1 MEIQV
6 KDQRKAY
13 IFALIAVFFWST
25 VASAFKLSLEYLSPL
40 ELVLYAVL
48 TSIVVLFGIIV
59 YQNKLNQI
67 KGHFR
72 KNFFMILFLGLLNP
86 FLEYIFLFK
95 AYDILPVQEAQT
107 INYTWALMLT
117 YLSIPLLKQKLHATD
132 FIAGLICY
140 FGVLI
145 IATKGAPLSL
155 EFTNGYGVILAL
167 LTTVFWSLYWIYN
180 TKVNVDPV
188 VGIFCNFLISLPFI
202 LIYIGVT
209 QGFRVPEIE
218 GIGGAIYVGLFEMSI
233 TFLFWLKAMNYTT
246 STTKIANLIFIAPF
260 LSLILIYF
268 IVKEEIL
275 MSTIFGLVLI
285 IMGLLVQQSTSIKN
299 RVTKTKANK
308 NNNVD

>member
-1 MEIQV
+1 MIKNQ
-6 KDQRKAY
+6 KLAY

-25 VASAFKLSLEYLSPL
+25 VASAFKLSLEYFTPL

-48 TSIVVLFGIIV
+48 TSILTLFLIIV
-59 YQNKLNQI
+59 YQNKLGLI
-67 KGHFR
+67 KKHFK

-86 FLEYIFLFK
+86 FLEYIVLFE

-117 YLSIPLLKQKLHATD
+117 YLSIPLLGHKLHRTD
-132 FIAGLICY
+132 FIAGIVCY

-145 IATKGAPLSL
+145 IATKGSPLSL
-155 EFTNGYGVILAL
+155 DFTNGYGVFLAL
-167 LTTVFWSLYWIYN
+167 LTTVFWSLYWIFN
-180 TKVNVDPV
+180 TKVKVDPT

-202 LIYIGVT
+202 LVYLAFT
-209 QGFRVPEIE
+209 EGFRMPEIE
-218 GIGGAIYVGLFEMSI
+218 GLFGAAYVGLFEMSI
-233 TFLFWLKAMNYTT
+233 TFLFWLKAMNYTN

-275 MSTIFGLVLI
+275 LSTIIGLVLI
-285 IMGLLVQQSTSIKN
+285 IAGLLVQQGGALKDKIKK
-299 RVTKTKANK
+299 RKVK
-308 NNNVD
+308 V